1 VQLSDPALTNAL
13 KKLEPLPGF
22 AAQSHLSPHRPG
34 ERPEVRVAPVDA
46 RLAAVLVALYPLA
59 GGEAVFALIK
69 RQPDDTVHS
78 AQISLPGGR
87 IEDHDSSIEDAALRE
102 AQEEIHIQAENV
114 RILGR
119 LSSLY
124 IPPSKHLVHPVIGI
138 LENRPPLRPNPRE
151 VAAILEIPLEAL
163 LAPIHSE
170 KRTDWIVP
178 YFLMGGEKVWGATA
192 MILSELRTILARYFS
207 AAG

>member
-1 VQLSDPALTNAL
+1 
-13 KKLEPLPGF
+13 
-22 AAQSHLSPHRPG
+22 
-34 ERPEVRVAPVDA
+34 VRVAPVDA

-59 GGEAVFALIK
+59 GGEAAFALIK

-87 IEDHDSSIEDAALRE
+87 IEDHDSSMEDAALRE